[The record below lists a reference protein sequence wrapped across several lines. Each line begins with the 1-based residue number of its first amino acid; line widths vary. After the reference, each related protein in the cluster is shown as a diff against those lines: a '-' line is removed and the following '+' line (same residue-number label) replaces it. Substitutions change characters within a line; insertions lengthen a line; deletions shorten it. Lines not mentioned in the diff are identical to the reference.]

1 MTVPT
6 PPAPASTPRARRWTL
21 AHWAPLVL
29 GLLGLVGCDDSTPD
43 KLRYPDGGVI
53 VRLPGVEQGGREP
66 IMALTPELK
75 PVTRPAFRTVKRDFF
90 ECQGLVGAWYQKMVV
105 AEMNY
110 LARHDGLTEMA
121 DPVCLVSMDLS
132 LGHREGRFKIHLYK
146 DLAELKECEMNLRCT
161 WARNVSLAV
170 RDQRIYRS
178 YFLSD
183 FKRERYYQH
192 CITPENRFF
201 ANVTCYVVDAK

>member
-1 MTVPT
+1 MTAPLLAAT
-6 PPAPASTPRARRWTL
+6 LLLALSACDDAPA
-21 AHWAPLVL
+21 
-29 GLLGLVGCDDSTPD
+29 D
-43 KLRYPDGGVI
+43 KLAYPDGGVI

-66 IMALTPELK
+66 ILALTPELK

-90 ECQGLVGAWYQKMVV
+90 ECQGLVGPWYQKLVV
-105 AEMNY
+105 AETNY
-110 LARHDGLTEMA
+110 LARHDGLLEMK

-161 WARNVSLAV
+161 WARNVSMAV
-170 RDQRIYRS
+170 RDQRIYRT

-183 FKRERYYQH
+183 FKREQYYQH

-201 ANVTCYVVDAK
+201 ANVTCYEVDAK